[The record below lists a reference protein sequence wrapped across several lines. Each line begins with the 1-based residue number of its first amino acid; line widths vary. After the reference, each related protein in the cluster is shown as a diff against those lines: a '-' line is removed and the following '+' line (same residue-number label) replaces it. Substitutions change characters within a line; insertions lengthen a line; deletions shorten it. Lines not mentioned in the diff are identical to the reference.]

1 MKYPLYQGRIAKS
14 WNGDPLPAPAAVMF
28 ELERRPQGLLIDFC
42 SPFYQDPLPEQAA
55 GTTPELWNYEVVE
68 FFVAGGQQY
77 TEIELGPGG
86 HYLMLKLNGYRQCL
100 SQGHSLR
107 YKTYQAAGFWMGTA
121 LIELADLPPEPWTF
135 NAYAIHG
142 QASSRQYLAAFPS
155 LTSAPDFHHLQSFQP
170 LRFA

>member
-1 MKYPLYQGRIAKS
+1 MNYPLYQGRIAKR
-14 WNGDPLPAPAAVMF
+14 WNGDALPAAAAVSF

-42 SPFYQDPLPEQAA
+42 APFYQDPLPAEAA
-55 GTTPELWNYEVVE
+55 GSTPELWNYEVVE
-68 FFVAGGQQY
+68 FFVASGELY

-86 HYLMLKLNGYRQCL
+86 HFLMLKLDGYRHCL
-100 SQGHSLR
+100 SQGHQLR

-121 LIELADLPPEPWTF
+121 LIALADLPPEPWTF

-142 QASSRQYLAAFPS
+142 QASTRQYLTAFPGAAP
-155 LTSAPDFHHLQSFQP
+155 APDFHQLESFQP